1 MLKGLFTAIITPFKN
16 GKIDENAFARLI
28 EAQIAGGVDGI
39 VPCGTTGESPT
50 LSHDEHN
57 YLIELAVS
65 VVNNRIKII
74 AGTGSNCTREAI
86 SLTQKAEN
94 HKVSAALIVAPYY
107 NKPTKEGV
115 YLHYK
120 AISDNSNVPIIVY
133 NVPSRTVVDISDE
146 EIAKIAKLKNIVGVK
161 DATGDLSR
169 VRKLKKMV
177 DKDFSIL
184 SGEDPSMVEFNK
196 LGGDGI
202 ISVTANIVPSLCSSM
217 QRLSEARDFNGA
229 MRIQNDLLNLNKL
242 LFANT
247 NPIPIK
253 YACYLADICK
263 NEFRLPLSEPD
274 IELQKSLKEE
284 LIKLNII

>member
-94 HKVSAALIVAPYY
+94 YKVSAALIVAPYY

-146 EIAKIAKLKNIVGVK
+146 EIAKISKLKNIVGVK

-169 VRKLKKMV
+169 VRKLRKMV

-202 ISVTANIVPSLCSSM
+202 ISVTSNIVPSLCSSM

>member
-94 HKVSAALIVAPYY
+94 YKVSAALIVAPYY

-169 VRKLKKMV
+169 VRKLRKMV

-202 ISVTANIVPSLCSSM
+202 ISVTSNIVPSLCSSM

>member
-74 AGTGSNCTREAI
+74 AGTGSNCTREAV

-94 HKVSAALIVAPYY
+94 YKVSAALIVAPYY

-169 VRKLKKMV
+169 VRKLRKMV

>member
-16 GKIDENAFARLI
+16 GKIDEDAFTRLI
-28 EAQIAGGVDGI
+28 EAQIAGGVSGI

-57 YLIELAVS
+57 YLIELAVNIS
-65 VVNNRIKII
+65 AGRIKII
-74 AGTGSNCTREAI
+74 AGTGSNSTREAI
-86 SLTQKAEN
+86 SLTQKASN
-94 HKVSAALIVAPYY
+94 HKADAALIVAPYY
-107 NKPTKEGV
+107 NKPTKEGI

-120 AISDNSNVPIIVY
+120 AINDNCDIPIIIY
-133 NVPSRTVVDISDE
+133 NVPSRTIINISDQ
-146 EIAKIAKLKNIVGVK
+146 EIAKLAELQNIAGVK

-169 VRKLKKMV
+169 VQNLREMV
-177 DKDFSIL
+177 GDNFSIL
-184 SGEDPSMVEFNK
+184 SGEDPALVEFNK

-202 ISVTANIVPSLCSSM
+202 ISVTSNIVPHLCSSM
-217 QRLSEARDFNGA
+217 QRLSMAGDFDRA
-229 MRIQNDLLNLNKL
+229 MQIQNDLENLNKL

-253 YACYLADICK
+253 YACYLAGICE
-263 NEFRLPLSEPD
+263 NEIRLPLSKPD
-274 IELQKSLKEE
+274 IKLQKSLKEE

>member
-16 GKIDENAFARLI
+16 GKIDEDAFSRLI
-28 EAQIAGGVDGI
+28 ETQIAGGVDGI

-57 YLIELAVS
+57 HLVKLAVEMA
-65 VVNNRIKII
+65 NNKIKVI

-86 SLTQKAEN
+86 SLTQEAQNQKAD
-94 HKVSAALIVAPYY
+94 AALIVVPYY
-107 NKPTKEGV
+107 NKPTKEGL

-120 AISDNSNVPIIVY
+120 KINDNADIPIILY
-133 NVPSRTVVDISDE
+133 NVPSRTIIDISNE
-146 EIAKIAKLKNIVGVK
+146 EVAKMAELKNIIAIK

-169 VRKLKKMV
+169 IEKLRKLV
-177 DKDFSIL
+177 GNDFSIL
-184 SGEDPSMVEFNK
+184 SGEDPAMVEFNK

-202 ISVTANIVPSLCSSM
+202 ISVTSNIVPELSAAM
-217 QRLSEARDFNGA
+217 QKLSKSGDFDVA
-229 MRIQNDLLNLNKL
+229 MQIQNDLRNLNKL
-242 LFANT
+242 LFANS

-253 YACYLADICK
+253 YACYLAGICE
-263 NEFRLPLSEPD
+263 NEIRLPLSEPD
-274 IELQKSLKEE
+274 TELQKSLEEE

>member
-94 HKVSAALIVAPYY
+94 YKVSAALIVAPYY

-202 ISVTANIVPSLCSSM
+202 ISVTSNIVPSLCSSM

>member
-1 MLKGLFTAIITPFKN
+1 M
-16 GKIDENAFARLI
+16 
-28 EAQIAGGVDGI
+28 
-39 VPCGTTGESPT
+39 
-50 LSHDEHN
+50 
-57 YLIELAVS
+57 
-65 VVNNRIKII
+65 
-74 AGTGSNCTREAI
+74 
-86 SLTQKAEN
+86 
-94 HKVSAALIVAPYY
+94 
-107 NKPTKEGV
+107 
-115 YLHYK
+115 HYK

-146 EIAKIAKLKNIVGVK
+146 EIAKISKLKNIVGVK

-169 VRKLKKMV
+169 VRKLRKMV

-263 NEFRLPLSEPD
+263 NEFRLPLSEPY

>member
-94 HKVSAALIVAPYY
+94 YKVSAALIVAPYY

-146 EIAKIAKLKNIVGVK
+146 EIAKISKLKNIVGVK

-202 ISVTANIVPSLCSSM
+202 ISVTSNIVPSLCSSM

>member
-74 AGTGSNCTREAI
+74 AGTGSNCTREAV

-94 HKVSAALIVAPYY
+94 YKVSAALIVAPYY

-202 ISVTANIVPSLCSSM
+202 ISVTSNIVPSLCSSM

>member
-1 MLKGLFTAIITPFKN
+1 MLKGLFTAIITPFKD

-28 EAQIAGGVDGI
+28 EDQIAGGVDGI

-107 NKPTKEGV
+107 NKPTKEGI

-120 AISDNSNVPIIVY
+120 AINDNSNVPIIVY
-133 NVPSRTVVDISDE
+133 NVPSRTMVDISDE
-146 EIAKIAKLKNIVGVK
+146 EIAKISKLQNIIGVK

-169 VRKLKKMV
+169 VKKLKKMV

-184 SGEDPSMVEFNK
+184 SGEDPSMVEFNQ

-202 ISVTANIVPSLCSSM
+202 ISVTANIVPKLCSSM
-217 QRLSEARDFNGA
+217 QRLSEAGDFNSA

-247 NPIPIK
+247 NPIPVK
-253 YACYLADICK
+253 YACYLAGICE

>member
-74 AGTGSNCTREAI
+74 AGTGSNCTREAV

-94 HKVSAALIVAPYY
+94 YKVSAALIVAPYY

-169 VRKLKKMV
+169 VRKLRKMV

-202 ISVTANIVPSLCSSM
+202 ISVTSNIVPSLCSSM

>member
-16 GKIDENAFARLI
+16 DKIDENALSRLI
-28 EAQIAGGVDGI
+28 ESQIAGGVDGI

-57 YLIELAVS
+57 NLVKLAVEMAD
-65 VVNNRIKII
+65 NKIKVI

-86 SLTQKAEN
+86 SLTQEAQNQKAD
-94 HKVSAALIVAPYY
+94 AALIVAPYY
-107 NKPTKEGV
+107 NKPTKEGL

-120 AISDNSNVPIIVY
+120 KINDNSDIPIILY
-133 NVPSRTVVDISDE
+133 NVPSRTVIDISNE
-146 EIAKIAKLKNIVGVK
+146 EVAKMAELKNIVAIK

-169 VRKLKKMV
+169 IKELRKLV
-177 DKDFSIL
+177 GDDFAIL
-184 SGEDPSMVEFNK
+184 SGEDPTMVEFNK

-202 ISVTANIVPSLCSSM
+202 ISVTTNIVPKLFAAM
-217 QRLSEARDFNGA
+217 QKLSKEGNFDAA
-229 MRIQNDLLNLNKL
+229 MEIQNNLKNLNKL

-253 YACYLADICK
+253 YACYLAGICE
-263 NEFRLPLSEPD
+263 NEIRLPLSEPD
-274 IELQKSLKEE
+274 KELQKALKEE

>member
-94 HKVSAALIVAPYY
+94 YKVSAALIVAPYY

-146 EIAKIAKLKNIVGVK
+146 EIAKISKLKNIVGVK

-169 VRKLKKMV
+169 VRKLRKMV